1 MVDVVDTTDRALQAT
16 WKNVSMVA
24 FDPGTGYN
32 VSRTVFTFR
41 RMGKAMLSDDLFSEI
56 CRIPAIDVHS
66 HLRRNQM
73 AATGVGKL
81 LFYHMLVYPLRAAG
95 GLDDA
100 HWPSKQLH
108 GDSPD
113 TELLYDAWMRSW
125 PLLSNTGFAWILQTI
140 LRDLYEFD
148 EPVTPESLPRLRAAF
163 DRNANQPDWPR
174 QVLTR
179 GHIVAILSSYHDV
192 PPLAPG
198 EYDGGIRFTLETA
211 PTVGTHEAFPW
222 RQRLERLGRRAGIE
236 IATLGQLARATQEFF
251 DKTDWAGK
259 NVLVNW
265 IGSEADF
272 RTVDASV
279 IDRLLADCLRGME
292 PAPDGARLLEGAVVR
307 CTLEAVRRR
316 IKVYQLVYGTQF
328 PTAENAPH
336 PVQKAWHGFAASISH
351 LAAEFPEIHFNILNG
366 YEPDEPVLCSL
377 CLAYANVSLGSFWW
391 QTFYPSVMHAAWHR
405 RLDMV
410 PVSRLCGFFSDGY
423 SVDYIYGRLRLSQRV
438 LANVLAERIDR
449 GFGTRQQAL
458 EIARHVMLETPRKL
472 LMGK

>member
-1 MVDVVDTTDRALQAT
+1 
-16 WKNVSMVA
+16 
-24 FDPGTGYN
+24 
-32 VSRTVFTFR
+32 
-41 RMGKAMLSDDLFSEI
+41 MLRDELFSEM
-56 CRIPAIDVHS
+56 REIPAIDVHS

-73 AATGVGKL
+73 AAPGVGKL
-81 LFYHMLVYPLRAAG
+81 LFYHMLVYPMRAAG

-100 HWPSKQLH
+100 HWPSKELH
-108 GDSPD
+108 SDAPDSALP
-113 TELLYDAWMRSW
+113 YDAWMRSW
-125 PLLSNTGFAWILQTI
+125 PLLENTGFAWVLQTI

-163 DRNANQPDWPR
+163 DRKASQPDWPR
-174 QVLTR
+174 QVIAR
-179 GHIVAILSSYHDV
+179 GKIAAILSSYCDV

-198 EYDGGIRFTLETA
+198 EYGGGIRFTLETA
-211 PTVGTHEAFPW
+211 PTVGTHETIPW
-222 RQRLERLGRRAGIE
+222 RRRLERLGRHAGFE
-236 IATLGQLARATQEFF
+236 VSSLAQLARAVQEFF

-272 RTVDASV
+272 RPVDASV
-279 IDRLLADCLRGME
+279 VDGLLADCLRGAE
-292 PAPDGARLLEGAVVR
+292 PLPDGARLLEAAAVR
-307 CTLEAVRRR
+307 CTLQAVRRR

-328 PTAENAPH
+328 STAEDAPH
-336 PVQKAWHGFAASISH
+336 PVQKAWHGFAAGIAH
-351 LAAEFPEIHFNILNG
+351 LAAEFPEIHFNVLNG

-438 LANVLAERIDR
+438 LANVLAERIER
-449 GFGTRQQAL
+449 GFGNRKQAI
-458 EIARHVMLETPRKL
+458 EIARQVMHETPKR
-472 LMGK
+472 LMMGEA

>member
-1 MVDVVDTTDRALQAT
+1 
-16 WKNVSMVA
+16 
-24 FDPGTGYN
+24 
-32 VSRTVFTFR
+32 
-41 RMGKAMLSDDLFSEI
+41 MLSDDLFSEI

-95 GLDDA
+95 GFDDA

-163 DRNANQPDWPR
+163 DRKANQPDWPR

-179 GHIVAILSSYHDV
+179 GNIVAILSSYHDV

-272 RTVDASV
+272 RPVDASV

-458 EIARHVMLETPRKL
+458 DIARHVMLETPRKL

>member
-1 MVDVVDTTDRALQAT
+1 
-16 WKNVSMVA
+16 
-24 FDPGTGYN
+24 
-32 VSRTVFTFR
+32 
-41 RMGKAMLSDDLFSEI
+41 MLRDELFSEM
-56 CRIPAIDVHS
+56 REIPAIDVHS

-73 AATGVGKL
+73 AAPGVGKL
-81 LFYHMLVYPLRAAG
+81 LFYHMLVYPMRAAG

-100 HWPSKQLH
+100 RWPSKELH
-108 GDSPD
+108 WDAPD
-113 TELLYDAWMRSW
+113 GELPYDAWMRSW
-125 PLLSNTGFAWILQTI
+125 PLLENTGFAWVLQTI

-163 DRNANQPDWPR
+163 DRKASQPDWPR
-174 QVLTR
+174 QVIAR
-179 GHIVAILSSYHDV
+179 GKIDAILSSYCTV

-211 PTVGTHEAFPW
+211 PTVGTHETIPW
-222 RQRLERLGRRAGIE
+222 RRRLERLGRHAGFE
-236 IATLGQLARATQEFF
+236 VSSLAQLARAVQEFF

-272 RTVDASV
+272 RPVDASV
-279 IDRLLADCLRGME
+279 VDGLLADCLRGAE
-292 PAPDGARLLEGAVVR
+292 PLPDGARLLEAAAVR
-307 CTLEAVRRR
+307 CTLQAVRRR

-328 PTAENAPH
+328 STAEDAPH
-336 PVQKAWHGFAASISH
+336 PVQKAWHGFAAGIAH
-351 LAAEFPEIHFNILNG
+351 LAAEFPEIHFNVLNG

-391 QTFYPSVMHAAWHR
+391 QTFYQSVMHAAWHR

-438 LANVLAERIDR
+438 LANVLAERIER
-449 GFGTRQQAL
+449 GFGNRKQAI
-458 EIARHVMLETPRKL
+458 EIARQVMHETPKR
-472 LMGK
+472 LMMGEA

>member
-1 MVDVVDTTDRALQAT
+1 
-16 WKNVSMVA
+16 
-24 FDPGTGYN
+24 
-32 VSRTVFTFR
+32 
-41 RMGKAMLSDDLFSEI
+41 MLRDELFSEM
-56 CRIPAIDVHS
+56 REIPAIDVHS

-73 AATGVGKL
+73 AAPGVGKL
-81 LFYHMLVYPLRAAG
+81 LFYHMLVYPMRAAG

-100 HWPSKQLH
+100 HWPSKELH
-108 GDSPD
+108 SDAPDSALP
-113 TELLYDAWMRSW
+113 YDAWMRSW
-125 PLLSNTGFAWILQTI
+125 PLLENTAFAWVLQTI

-163 DRNANQPDWPR
+163 DRKASQPDWPR
-174 QVLTR
+174 QVIAR
-179 GHIVAILSSYHDV
+179 GKIAAILSSYCDV

-198 EYDGGIRFTLETA
+198 EYGGGIRFTLETA
-211 PTVGTHEAFPW
+211 PTVGTHETIPW
-222 RQRLERLGRRAGIE
+222 RRRLERLGRHAGFE
-236 IATLGQLARATQEFF
+236 VSSLAQLARAVQEFF

-272 RTVDASV
+272 RPVDASV
-279 IDRLLADCLRGME
+279 VDGLLADCLRGAE
-292 PAPDGARLLEGAVVR
+292 PLPDGARLLEAAAVR
-307 CTLEAVRRR
+307 CTLQAVRRR

-328 PTAENAPH
+328 STAEDAPH
-336 PVQKAWHGFAASISH
+336 PVQKAWHGFAAGIAH
-351 LAAEFPEIHFNILNG
+351 LAAEFPEIHFNVLNG

-438 LANVLAERIDR
+438 LANVLAERIER
-449 GFGTRQQAL
+449 GFGNRKQAI
-458 EIARHVMLETPRKL
+458 EIARQVMHETPKR
-472 LMGK
+472 LMMGEA